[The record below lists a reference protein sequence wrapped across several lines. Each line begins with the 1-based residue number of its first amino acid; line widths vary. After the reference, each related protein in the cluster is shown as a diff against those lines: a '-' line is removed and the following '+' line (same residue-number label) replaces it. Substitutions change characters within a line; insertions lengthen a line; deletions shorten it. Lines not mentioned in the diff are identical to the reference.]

1 MVHFFLMSLDLVFDV
16 VAKYKF
22 MEKLGVP
29 NWTYLRNKIN
39 N

>member
-1 MVHFFLMSLDLVFDV
+1 MVHFSLVSLGLIFD

-29 NWTYLRNKIN
+29 NWTYLGI
-39 N
+39 